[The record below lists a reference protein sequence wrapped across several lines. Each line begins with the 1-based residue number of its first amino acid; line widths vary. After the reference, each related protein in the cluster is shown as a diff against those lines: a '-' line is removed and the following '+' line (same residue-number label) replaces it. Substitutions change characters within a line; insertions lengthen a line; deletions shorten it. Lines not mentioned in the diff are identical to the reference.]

1 MSAAQEKAAV
11 GVSSTPAADQKAD
24 TPILGQQPEIA
35 KRETTLIAQFALAG
49 HAVHSLADGGY
60 LVTKWGQAR
69 HCPDL
74 HALAGF
80 ARQIG
85 AIQ

>member
-1 MSAAQEKAAV
+1 MSAAQKANNPV
-11 GVSSTPAADQKAD
+11 GAGLDANETAD
-24 TPILGQQPEIA
+24 TQIVGQQPEIA

-80 ARQIG
+80 AKQTGVTR
-85 AIQ
+85 

>member
-1 MSAAQEKAAV
+1 MSAAQKAQSPV
-11 GVSSTPAADQKAD
+11 AAGQSANETAD
-24 TPILGQQPEIA
+24 AQIVGQQPEIA

-49 HAVHSLADGGY
+49 HEVYSLVDGGY

-85 AIQ
+85 AVK

>member
-1 MSAAQEKAAV
+1 MNAAQKANNPV
-11 GVSSTPAADQKAD
+11 GAGLDANETAD

-49 HAVHSLADGGY
+49 HAVHRMAEGGF
-60 LVTKWGQAR
+60 LVCRHGYVK

-74 HALAGF
+74 AALAGF
-80 ARQIG
+80 AKQTGVTR
-85 AIQ
+85 

>member
-1 MSAAQEKAAV
+1 MDA
-11 GVSSTPAADQKAD
+11 PQKAQSPGGAEQSANETAD
-24 TPILGQQPEIA
+24 AQIVGQQPEIA

-74 HALAGF
+74 HALVGF
-80 ARQIG
+80 ARQTG
-85 AIQ
+85 VTR